1 MDHLRGAQYSL
12 IARGLQMA
20 ALLDEKEARVRD
32 QAREVRIAKKEVE
45 RLGPFELSTK
55 QLLREQKQDRVELEK

>member
-1 MDHLRGAQYSL
+1 
-12 IARGLQMA
+12 MA

-32 QAREVRIAKKEVE
+32 QAREVRLAKKEVE

-55 QLLREQKQDRVELEK
+55 QLLREQKQDRAALEK